1 MRKSHIGLVT
11 SQAESAFGE
20 PEKGEQGEHL
30 DPSKTADSSEPL
42 IEVLHLLEKKKSKH
56 YHFLLLQPKCWG
68 AGTHWGARRWAVLL
82 WYISYMYVGVVA
94 GQ

>member
-1 MRKSHIGLVT
+1 MRKSHTGLVT

-42 IEVLHLLEKKKSKH
+42 IEVLHLLEKKKNQSIIIFSYCSPNAGGQVLTGVPGDGQCFCGT
-56 YHFLLLQPKCWG
+56 YHTC
-68 AGTHWGARRWAVLL
+68 
-82 WYISYMYVGVVA
+82 M
-94 GQ
+94 